1 MSLKLHFLKF
11 NLALEAYDKLQKL
24 KQTGSAASHIAHF
37 NELAQFV
44 EMSPTNQLT
53 TLEESLKHKLCVAL
67 IHIKWSQSYHQLME
81 KIIGVNNK
89 LYCLCKLGKKKS
101 PSIKNPKST
110 SQVIY
115 QPVAAAPVLSTGKPM
130 QIDTMRTKAK
140 FCGPLSQVENDCHW
154 DKGLCGYCGLHL
166 YKSQDGTVQP
176 CLNKLEA
183 MMLNKLPLL
192 WRVVWEK
199 HDWWLHSPWASGWW
213 WDSSAAAF
221 NCARELFYSFK
232 HRWLYPVFQFPSPHF
247 IFSASNPSLNSP
259 SHFFIS
265 ISLSFPNWKS
275 IRMFALMDSGAT
287 TSCISE
293 KFASR
298 HSLSCHQLNVP
309 IPIMAVDD
317 HPIASGL
324 ITQDVITL
332 LMVNKHFKVLPLH
345 MVSVGYPIILGLD
358 WIHHHNPKID
368 WEEMNLSLNCCRLSH
383 TFPVQVMAK
392 GFSTKPKLFSPAL
405 NSFLPVG
412 LGSGLSNTP
421 PVASWYS
428 TSPPKDALEDT
439 PSSATSTTPDSTP
452 THSSSS
458 PSFLSSFIQR
468 NSFGC
473 STPMLDSPP
482 PPPDIKIVNPAWF
495 KKYTKSNPN
504 MVCMLCYHTSNSP
517 TFINSFS
524 TIKSWDDIDNVNPY
538 DLLPEFTPSDD
549 TDNFEKFIPEKY
561 HPWASSVFNPAEF
574 EKLPPH

>member
-1 MSLKLHFLKF
+1 
-11 NLALEAYDKLQKL
+11 
-24 KQTGSAASHIAHF
+24 
-37 NELAQFV
+37 
-44 EMSPTNQLT
+44 
-53 TLEESLKHKLCVAL
+53 
-67 IHIKWSQSYHQLME
+67 
-81 KIIGVNNK
+81 
-89 LYCLCKLGKKKS
+89 
-101 PSIKNPKST
+101 
-110 SQVIY
+110 
-115 QPVAAAPVLSTGKPM
+115 
-130 QIDTMRTKAK
+130 
-140 FCGPLSQVENDCHW
+140 
-154 DKGLCGYCGLHL
+154 
-166 YKSQDGTVQP
+166 
-176 CLNKLEA
+176 
-183 MMLNKLPLL
+183 
-192 WRVVWEK
+192 
-199 HDWWLHSPWASGWW
+199 
-213 WDSSAAAF
+213 
-221 NCARELFYSFK
+221 
-232 HRWLYPVFQFPSPHF
+232 
-247 IFSASNPSLNSP
+247 
-259 SHFFIS
+259 
-265 ISLSFPNWKS
+265 
-275 IRMFALMDSGAT
+275 MFALMDSGAT

-482 PPPDIKIVNPAWF
+482 PPPPPDIKIVNPA
-495 KKYTKSNPN
+495 
-504 MVCMLCYHTSNSP
+504 
-517 TFINSFS
+517 
-524 TIKSWDDIDNVNPY
+524 
-538 DLLPEFTPSDD
+538 
-549 TDNFEKFIPEKY
+549 
-561 HPWASSVFNPAEF
+561 
-574 EKLPPH
+574 

>member
-1 MSLKLHFLKF
+1 MECEKAIKFHPLDFHTPEWKVLYTLSYLKDCNPRNWYSELVQAKFPSLNTWEGYVMSLKLHFLKF

-176 CLNKLEA
+176 CPNKLEA

-213 WDSSAAAF
+213 WDSYAAAF

-232 HRWLYPVFQFPSPHF
+232 HRWLYPCLSISFSSFHFLCFQPISQF
-247 IFSASNPSLNSP
+247 
-259 SHFFIS
+259 S
-265 ISLSFPNWKS
+265 ISLF
-275 IRMFALMDSGAT
+275 
-287 TSCISE
+287 
-293 KFASR
+293 
-298 HSLSCHQLNVP
+298 
-309 IPIMAVDD
+309 
-317 HPIASGL
+317 
-324 ITQDVITL
+324 
-332 LMVNKHFKVLPLH
+332 HFH
-345 MVSVGYPIILGLD
+345 
-358 WIHHHNPKID
+358 
-368 WEEMNLSLNCCRLSH
+368 
-383 TFPVQVMAK
+383 F
-392 GFSTKPKLFSPAL
+392 
-405 NSFLPVG
+405 
-412 LGSGLSNTP
+412 
-421 PVASWYS
+421 
-428 TSPPKDALEDT
+428 
-439 PSSATSTTPDSTP
+439 
-452 THSSSS
+452 
-458 PSFLSSFIQR
+458 SFI
-468 NSFGC
+468 
-473 STPMLDSPP
+473 P
-482 PPPDIKIVNPAWF
+482 
-495 KKYTKSNPN
+495 
-504 MVCMLCYHTSNSP
+504 
-517 TFINSFS
+517 
-524 TIKSWDDIDNVNPY
+524 
-538 DLLPEFTPSDD
+538 
-549 TDNFEKFIPEKY
+549 
-561 HPWASSVFNPAEF
+561 
-574 EKLPPH
+574 